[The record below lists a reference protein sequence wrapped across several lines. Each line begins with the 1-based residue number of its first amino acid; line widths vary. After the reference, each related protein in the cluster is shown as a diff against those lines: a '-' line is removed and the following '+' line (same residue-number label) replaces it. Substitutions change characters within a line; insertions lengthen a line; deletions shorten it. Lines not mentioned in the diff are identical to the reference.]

1 MDDGQNGASL
11 ESLVQEISELRPL
24 RACTLRIL
32 EITEAEQ
39 FSAHD
44 LATTIASDQAITAKL
59 LRLANSAY
67 YSFPRRITTVRDAVV
82 LLGFREVRAAT
93 IVASLID
100 SAPDRSNVDYDAF
113 WQFSLTVGM
122 LAEVLARAENA
133 HRDHAFTAGVL
144 HNIGRLG
151 LDQVQP
157 DALMEALALARHAG
171 ISLHDAE
178 RRVLGYSD
186 AEVGRELAERWAFPQ
201 PLVAAIGGH
210 AVPLQQ
216 LPDPQSLTAFVVRAR
231 AFAQS
236 YGLADGVETHDQSE
250 APSEWTTPPLSV
262 ALQQSGGMDRV
273 MERVSAFQDSTTT
286 D

>member
-1 MDDGQNGASL
+1 VDDGQNGASV
-11 ESLVQEISELRPL
+11 EALVQQIAELRPL
-24 RACTLRIL
+24 PACTLRIL

-44 LATTIASDQAITAKL
+44 LATTIALDQAITAKL

-67 YSFPRRITTVRDAVV
+67 YGFPRRITTVRDAVV

-100 SAPDRSNVDYDAF
+100 SVPDSANVDYETF

-122 LAEVLARAENA
+122 LAEVLARVEDA

-144 HNIGRLG
+144 HNIGRLA
-151 LDQVQP
+151 LDQVRP
-157 DALMEALALARHAG
+157 DALMEAIELARRTS
-171 ISLHDAE
+171 ISLHEAE
-178 RRVLGYSD
+178 QRVLGYSD

-210 AVPLQQ
+210 AAPLQQ
-216 LPDPQSLTAFVVRAR
+216 LPDRRSLTAFVIRAR

-236 YGLADGVETHDQSE
+236 YGLADGVETRDQSQ

-262 ALQQSGGMDRV
+262 ALQQSGGMERV

>member
-1 MDDGQNGASL
+1 MDNGQNGASL
-11 ESLVQEISELRPL
+11 EALVQQIVELRPL
-24 RACTLRIL
+24 PACTLRIL

-44 LATTIASDQAITAKL
+44 LATTIASDQTITATL

-67 YSFPRRITTVRDAVV
+67 YGFPRRITTVRDAVV

-93 IVASLID
+93 VAASLID
-100 SAPDRSNVDYDAF
+100 SVPDSSNVDYDTF

-122 LAEVLARAENA
+122 LAEMLGRAENA

-151 LDQVQP
+151 LDQVRP
-157 DALMEALALARHAG
+157 DALTEAIELARRTST
-171 ISLHDAE
+171 SLHDAE
-178 RRVLGYSD
+178 RRILGYSD
-186 AEVGRELAERWAFPQ
+186 AEVGRELAELWAFPES
-201 PLVAAIGGH
+201 LVAAIGGH
-210 AVPLQQ
+210 AAPLQQ
-216 LPDPQSLTAFVVRAR
+216 LPDPRSLAAFVVRAR

-236 YGLADGVETHDQSE
+236 HGLADGVETHDRSE

-262 ALQQSGGMDRV
+262 ALQQSGGMERL
-273 MERVSAFQDSTTT
+273 MERVSAFQDSALTH
-286 D
+286 

>member
-1 MDDGQNGASL
+1 MDNGQNGASL
-11 ESLVQEISELRPL
+11 EALVQQIVELRPL
-24 RACTLRIL
+24 PACTLRIL

-44 LATTIASDQAITAKL
+44 LATTIASDQTITATL

-67 YSFPRRITTVRDAVV
+67 YGFPRRITTVRDAVV

-100 SAPDRSNVDYDAF
+100 GVPDSSNVDYEAF

-122 LAEVLARAENA
+122 LAEVLGRAENA

-151 LDQVQP
+151 LDQVRT
-157 DALMEALALARHAG
+157 DALTEAIELARRTS
-171 ISLHDAE
+171 ISLHEAE
-178 RRVLGYSD
+178 RRIFGYSD
-186 AEVGRELAERWAFPQ
+186 ADVGRELAERWAFPQ

-210 AVPLQQ
+210 AAPLQQ
-216 LPDPQSLTAFVVRAR
+216 LPDPRSLTAFVVRAR

-236 YGLADGVETHDQSE
+236 YGLADGVETYDQSE

-262 ALQQSGGMDRV
+262 ALEQSGGMERV
-273 MERVSAFQDSTTT
+273 MERASAFQDSALTH
-286 D
+286 

>member
-1 MDDGQNGASL
+1 VDNGQQGASL
-11 ESLVQEISELRPL
+11 EALVQQIAELRPL
-24 RACTLRIL
+24 TACTLRIL

-59 LRLANSAY
+59 LRLSNSAY
-67 YSFPRRITTVRDAVV
+67 YGFPRRITTIRDAVV

-100 SAPDRSNVDYDAF
+100 NVPDSSNVDYDAF

-122 LAEVLARAENA
+122 LAEVLARSENA

-151 LDQVQP
+151 LDQVRP
-157 DALMEALALARHAG
+157 DALTEAIELARRTS

-178 RRVLGYSD
+178 RRLLGYSD
-186 AEVGRELAERWAFPQ
+186 AEVGRDLAERWAFPQ
-201 PLVAAIGGH
+201 PLVAAIGEH
-210 AVPLQQ
+210 AAPLQQ
-216 LPDPQSLTAFVVRAR
+216 LPDPRSLTAFVVRAR

-236 YGLADGVETHDQSE
+236 YGLADGVETHDQAE

-262 ALQQSGGMDRV
+262 ALEQSGGMDRL
-273 MERVSAFQDSTTT
+273 MERVSAFQDITAAQ
-286 D
+286 

>member
-1 MDDGQNGASL
+1 MENGQNGASL
-11 ESLVQEISELRPL
+11 EALVQQIAELRPL
-24 RACTLRIL
+24 PACTLRIL

-44 LATTIASDQAITAKL
+44 LATTIASDQTITATL

-67 YSFPRRITTVRDAVV
+67 YGFPRRITTVRDAVV

-100 SAPDRSNVDYDAF
+100 SVPDNSNVDYDAF

-122 LAEVLARAENA
+122 LAEVLGRAENA

-144 HNIGRLG
+144 HNMGRLA
-151 LDQVQP
+151 LDQVLP
-157 DALMEALALARHAG
+157 DALTEAIELARHTS

-201 PLVAAIGGH
+201 SLVAAIGGH
-210 AVPLQQ
+210 AAPLQQ
-216 LPDPQSLTAFVVRAR
+216 LLEPQSLAAFVVRAR

-236 YGLADGVETHDQSE
+236 YGLADGAETHDQSE

-262 ALQQSGGMDRV
+262 ALQQSGGMERV
-273 MERVSAFQDSTTT
+273 MERVSAFQDSALTH
-286 D
+286 

>member
-1 MDDGQNGASL
+1 MENGQNGASL
-11 ESLVQEISELRPL
+11 EALVQQIAELRPL
-24 RACTLRIL
+24 PACTLRIL

-44 LATTIASDQAITAKL
+44 LATTIASDQTITATL

-67 YSFPRRITTVRDAVV
+67 YGFPRRITTVRDAVV

-100 SAPDRSNVDYDAF
+100 SVPDSSNVDYDAF

-122 LAEVLARAENA
+122 LAEVLGRAENA

-144 HNIGRLG
+144 HNMGRLA
-151 LDQVQP
+151 LDQVLP
-157 DALMEALALARHAG
+157 DALTEAIELARRTS

-201 PLVAAIGGH
+201 SLVAAIGGH
-210 AVPLQQ
+210 AAPLQQ
-216 LPDPQSLTAFVVRAR
+216 LLEPQSLAAFVVRAR

-262 ALQQSGGMDRV
+262 ALQQSGGMERV
-273 MERVSAFQDSTTT
+273 MERVSAFQDSALTH
-286 D
+286 